1 MLTDTPRIPGLRTEV
16 LKGQLLEC
24 VIVVLCINGLSVT
37 LVSVCLVFPI
47 FLDYSWR
54 EMTKV
59 NLEPWYSGCTGEL

>member
-1 MLTDTPRIPGLRTEV
+1 MLTDTPRLPGLRTEM
-16 LKGQLLEC
+16 LKVQMLEC

-37 LVSVCLVFPI
+37 FVSVCLGFRI